1 MRSPCLLVG
10 FAGVLLVLRPDV
22 AGQNAVYVSLG
33 LLSGALS
40 SGSSITLRLLGLKGE
55 PPIRTLFWFA
65 LACTLSGAAATLMF
79 SKGLQAEHVFSIPVL
94 LMGVFT
100 ALGQWSQNIGWK
112 KGKTL
117 LCASLQFSAVI
128 FAVIFGYLFFD
139 EIPDAFTFLGI
150 LIIVA
155 ASLGATIFRLK
166 YYKEG

>member
-1 MRSPCLLVG
+1 MHGVG
-10 FAGVLLVLRPDV
+10 RGSDLDVFERLAGR
-22 AGQNAVYVSLG
+22 
-33 LLSGALS
+33 
-40 SGSSITLRLLGLKGE
+40 
-55 PPIRTLFWFA
+55 
-65 LACTLSGAAATLMF
+65 ACILDSCSAYGR
-79 SKGLQAEHVFSIPVL
+79 
-94 LMGVFT
+94 FT
-100 ALGQWSQNIGWK
+100 ALGQWTQNIGWK

>member
-1 MRSPCLLVG
+1 MVCLGVYLIRWGGYFDV
-10 FAGVLLVLRPDV
+10 FNRTAGRTRIL
-22 AGQNAVYVSLG
+22 
-33 LLSGALS
+33 
-40 SGSSITLRLLGLKGE
+40 GSSS
-55 PPIRTLFWFA
+55 A
-65 LACTLSGAAATLMF
+65 
-79 SKGLQAEHVFSIPVL
+79 
-94 LMGVFT
+94 VFT
-100 ALGQWSQNIGWK
+100 ALGQWTQNIGWK

-139 EIPDAFTFLGI
+139 EVPDTFTFLGI